1 MKALGR
7 NWWMVV
13 ARGVLAIVFGL
24 YALFAPGLALD
35 TLIMLFGAVILV
47 AGLLS
52 IVAGVRRKANRQA
65 AAPLIVE
72 GIICVAFGVL
82 ALIRPIGTAVAS
94 LYVVSAFAIVSG
106 VVHIVAGLKLR
117 KELPG
122 EWTLILSGVLTTVFG
137 VLMGLLPWAG
147 LLSLIWMIGA
157 YSLFFGILF
166 IIFGIPAPLPRAG
179 APRSPA
185 SASLVDP
192 FLAPLPLL
200 VAQDELLNLSR

>member
-1 MKALGR
+1 MPLLPLGGSHRERAMK

-13 ARGVLAIVFGL
+13 ARGVLAIVLGL

-35 TLIMLFGAVILV
+35 TLIMLFGVAILV

-52 IVAGVRRKANRQA
+52 IVAGVRREANRQP

-82 ALIRPIGTAVAS
+82 AFIRPIGTAVAS
-94 LYVVSAFAIVSG
+94 LYVLSAFAILSG

-137 VLMGLLPWAG
+137 VLMGLLPLAG

-166 IIFGIPAPLPRAG
+166 VILGFRLRSLAQARPAPRPPR
-179 APRSPA
+179 R
-185 SASLVDP
+185 
-192 FLAPLPLL
+192 
-200 VAQDELLNLSR
+200 

>member
-1 MKALGR
+1 MK

-13 ARGVLAIVFGL
+13 ARGVLAILFGL

-35 TLIMLFGAVILV
+35 TLIMLFGVAILV

-52 IVAGVRRKANRQA
+52 IVAGVRKEANRQA
-65 AAPLIVE
+65 APLFVE

-82 ALIRPIGTAVAS
+82 ALIRPLGTAVAA
-94 LYVVSAFAIVSG
+94 LYVVSAFAILSG

-166 IIFGIPAPLPRAG
+166 IILGFRLRSLAQARPAPRPSRRAG
-179 APRSPA
+179 RTSGSCRSTSWAARRSRPRRGP
-185 SASLVDP
+185 
-192 FLAPLPLL
+192 
-200 VAQDELLNLSR
+200 